1 MAGTKILLQTT
12 IPYTADDWHIGRF
25 SLLRDRLA
33 SLDGVTVTAR
43 DREADAN
50 GDDRMLPSLADSD
63 YDQLWLFAGDAGD
76 GLTKADCAGITAFAR
91 RGGAI
96 LATRDHHDLGSSIC
110 NLGGVGA
117 AHFFHSI
124 NVDPDPSRR
133 IRDDR
138 ATRSIDWPNYHSG
151 RNGDYQRVT
160 AAEPHPLL
168 HRPDGTTLEWFPA
181 HPHEGAVGVPANDG
195 AARVIATGT
204 SKITNR
210 PFNLVVALEATAERG
225 RALAHS
231 SFHHFCDY
239 NWNIAAGCPSF
250 VEEAPG
256 DEVERDPKRLDD
268 VRTYV
273 ANAVRWLGG
282 GERRV
287 TTRTVPAGKNP
298 PGPQEP
304 TRRVAPAATPP
315 AR

>member
-1 MAGTKILLQTT
+1 MARTNILLQTT

-25 SLLRDRLA
+25 SLLRDWLA
-33 SLDGVTVTAR
+33 SLDHVTVTAR
-43 DREADAN
+43 DRDADAT
-50 GDDRMLPSLADSD
+50 GDDRLLPSLAESGF
-63 YDQLWLFAGDAGD
+63 DQLWLFAVDTGE

-117 AHFFHSI
+117 AHFFHTR

-133 IRDDR
+133 TRDDE
-138 ATRSIDWPNYHSG
+138 ATTSIDWPNYHSG
-151 RNGDYQRVT
+151 RNGDYQRI
-160 AAEPHPLL
+160 AATRSHPLMQ
-168 HRPDGTTLEWFPA
+168 RADGTPLEWFPA
-181 HPHEGAVGVPANDG
+181 HPHEGAVGVPEKNG

-204 SKITNR
+204 SKVTQR
-210 PFNLVVALEATAERG
+210 PFNLIVAMEANETHG

-239 NWNIAAGCPSF
+239 NWDIARGCPSF

-256 DEVERDPKRLDD
+256 DEIARDPRRLDD

-273 ANAVRWLGG
+273 ANAVRWLQGS
-282 GERRV
+282 
-287 TTRTVPAGKNP
+287 P
-298 PGPQEP
+298 
-304 TRRVAPAATPP
+304 
-315 AR
+315 